1 VYHGLRGNISSPIAN
16 DGTNKYPNGAE
27 CIWDIV
33 GEPGFHV
40 ELNFYGRFDL
50 EDTFG
55 CANDYL
61 MVIYLLICQNIFFSL
76 SYSYLN

>member
-1 VYHGLRGNISSPIAN
+1 MTGNISAPMTEG
-16 DGTNKYPNGAE
+16 GTNKYPNGAE
-27 CIWDIV
+27 CIWDIM

-40 ELNFYGRFDL
+40 EINFYARFDL

-61 MVIYLLICQNIFFSL
+61 MVNKLFNFFDILPKSEIIPK
-76 SYSYLN
+76 

>member
-1 VYHGLRGNISSPIAN
+1 MTGNISAPMAEG
-16 DGTNKYPNGAE
+16 GTNKYPNGAE

-33 GEPGFHV
+33 GELGFHV
-40 ELNFYGRFDL
+40 EINFYARFDV

-61 MVIYLLICQNIFFSL
+61 MVILLSVDLLLLVVFHTSFHF
-76 SYSYLN
+76 

>member
-1 VYHGLRGNISSPIAN
+1 MTAAAYSTGCGGVFHGLAGNISSPIS
-16 DGTNKYPNGAE
+16 GGSNKYPDGAE
-27 CIWDIV
+27 CIWDII

-40 ELNFYGRFDL
+40 EINFYGRFDI

-61 MVIYLLICQNIFFSL
+61 MVSGTFWAL
-76 SYSYLN
+76 